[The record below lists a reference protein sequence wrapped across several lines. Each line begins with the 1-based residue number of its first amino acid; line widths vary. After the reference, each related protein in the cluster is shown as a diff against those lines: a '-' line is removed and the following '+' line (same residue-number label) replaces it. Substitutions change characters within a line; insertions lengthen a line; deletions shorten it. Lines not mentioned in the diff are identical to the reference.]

1 MCAQR
6 GMPGVNWKGWKK
18 GRPQPL
24 HTFTANC
31 SICKRS
37 SLPRYLQMSEFDW
50 MPWSR
55 SSSRLHTRLDAMAD
69 VANSFAK
76 QQEVRLT
83 VCYLLHASCS
93 RRRVTDYARS
103 RTVCSC
109 FAVFSR
115 CKSNVFKLCR
125 TGRFAT
131 HAASTWQ
138 CMFPLRG
145 PCRQE
150 LSVQGS

>member
-55 SSSRLHTRLDAMAD
+55 SSSRLHTAWMQWQMSRIHLRSNRKSGSQSVICCMRHVVVDELPTMQD
-69 VANSFAK
+69 PELCVAVLQCFPGARATSSSFAG
-76 QQEVRLT
+76 Q
-83 VCYLLHASCS
+83 
-93 RRRVTDYARS
+93 
-103 RTVCSC
+103 
-109 FAVFSR
+109 
-115 CKSNVFKLCR
+115 
-125 TGRFAT
+125 
-131 HAASTWQ
+131 AASQ
-138 CMFPLRG
+138 HMLHPH
-145 PCRQE
+145 
-150 LSVQGS
+150 GSACFL